1 MEAINVE
8 TMRIVAVQDVDR
20 QIVDGLPWPSSSF
33 IIAIIIIGILII
45 RHSHSSLLSYK
56 HHHQESSTKNI
67 GLICRKWL
75 QLWIFTKRMTLT
87 MHVKS
92 SAPSVTILV
101 LIVQEMPVLLR
112 QRSNSSASPP
122 APCLSVS
129 LPPLNGS
136 TVSDFWN
143 SSSLFSDAG
152 QTVCKPLARNEKKIS
167 TDQGTTLNDFSKKT
181 KT

>member
-92 SAPSVTILV
+92 SAASVTILV

-136 TVSDFWN
+136 TVFDFWN

-152 QTVCKPLARNEKKIS
+152 QTVCKPLARNEMIIL

>member
-1 MEAINVE
+1 
-8 TMRIVAVQDVDR
+8 
-20 QIVDGLPWPSSSF
+20 
-33 IIAIIIIGILII
+33 
-45 RHSHSSLLSYK
+45 
-56 HHHQESSTKNI
+56 
-67 GLICRKWL
+67 
-75 QLWIFTKRMTLT
+75 

-136 TVSDFWN
+136 TVFDFWN

>member
-45 RHSHSSLLSYK
+45 PHSHSSLLSYK

-87 MHVKS
+87 MPVKS
-92 SAPSVTILV
+92 LTSAPSVTILV
-101 LIVQEMPVLLR
+101 LIVQEMPSPTEKQFL
-112 QRSNSSASPP
+112 SFAS
-122 APCLSVS
+122 CTLSVCQ
-129 LPPLNGS
+129 
-136 TVSDFWN
+136 
-143 SSSLFSDAG
+143 SSPTEWIHCVRLLEFFFSLFW
-152 QTVCKPLARNEKKIS
+152 CR
-167 TDQGTTLNDFSKKT
+167 TDSL
-181 KT
+181 

>member
-122 APCLSVS
+122 APCLSLS

-136 TVSDFWN
+136 TVFDFWN

-152 QTVCKPLARNEKKIS
+152 QTVCKPLARNEMIILNK
-167 TDQGTTLNDFSKKT
+167 DQGTTFNDFSNKT
-181 KT
+181 